1 MLAAKL
7 AATGSRIGSRVS
19 LMTWRSTLGVLRRRN
34 LILNPNR
41 LVGVLIVIA
50 MGASIAAAF
59 WIDAIVGLG
68 AVAAWAMYLARLMR
82 G

>member
-1 MLAAKL
+1 
-7 AATGSRIGSRVS
+7 
-19 LMTWRSTLGVLRRRN
+19 MTWRSTLGVLRRRN

>member
-1 MLAAKL
+1 
-7 AATGSRIGSRVS
+7 
-19 LMTWRSTLGVLRRRN
+19 MTWRSTLGVLRRRN

-41 LVGVLIVIA
+41 LVGVLIVVA
-50 MGASIAAAF
+50 MAASTAAAF